1 MPQLLKDI
9 PAGATC
15 FIDAT
20 IFYYHLVNTPPLS
33 DDCSDLL
40 VRVGADKIKGVT
52 STVALAEATHK
63 VMLAEVVRQHSVTP
77 QGLISRIKKHP
88 ELLDNLTEHQQVA
101 ALAQALKITV
111 VPITIELL
119 KRGAEI
125 SPQQHLLTNDSLML
139 AVMEKIGTS
148 YLATN
153 DDDFDATPGVIVYKP
168 TRT

>member
-1 MPQLLKDI
+1 M
-9 PAGATC
+9 
-15 FIDAT
+15 
-20 IFYYHLVNTPPLS
+20 
-33 DDCSDLL
+33 
-40 VRVGADKIKGVT
+40 
-52 STVALAEATHK
+52 
-63 VMLAEVVRQHSVTP
+63 
-77 QGLISRIKKHP
+77 ISRLKKHP

-139 AVMEKIGTS
+139 AVMEKTGTS

-153 DDDFDATPGVIVYKP
+153 DDDFDSIPGVVVYKP